1 MTANRH
7 TSRLHDEVTELFD
20 APHETSTIVAI
31 AWPTG
36 RPIHRYTAAKL
47 AEGVDLYTRAMKA
60 RATGTTIRGDHD
72 APQR

>member
-1 MTANRH
+1 MTAEGH

-36 RPIHRYTAAKL
+36 RPIHRYTAAEI

-60 RATGTTIRGDHD
+60 RAAGTTHRGGHD
-72 APQR
+72 APE